1 MLLLTIVILII
12 LMVYLLTKNITVA
25 SLLKNNTKEQ
35 FLITV
40 KDRQKVGTVNNE
52 DGKQPKSTWKS
63 GGINY
68 ESCYSTETRNG
79 NTTGRH
85 HTYYCDNGVD
95 AGEVIPA
102 EGLYSIDFTNYK
114 IYPGKTIRGK
124 ALTGIYS
131 FSGKTHTLNSNGIV
145 VNPNEKLTLAQSK
158 SFCDSLKD
166 KCEGFIMIIP
176 TKGSQLGSHTIFI
189 SKLDEG
195 WEDPDTY
202 AKITKQDIINTN
214 FVSYVKK
221 DVNAVEK
228 AVPQERLNA
237 VSSKYQNLATCNWKS
252 VNRCIFKDYTYDQSS
267 NSCVSKD
274 GNPAYNIAG
283 YNQDQLKNWLD
294 TLYRRDSGA
303 NKLTSEAVNVNEY
316 IQRCKEVDGYEFLA
330 GVSLPNPYIP
340 TTKPGDVKGRYVRLT
355 INNVNDNWLN
365 FAELQVISDNR
376 NIAVGKPASASST
389 YYGTPPSRGN
399 DGNSLGEWSN
409 NSVAHND
416 NTGAPEYWEV
426 DLGDAS
432 RTIDRIIISNRT
444 DCCGGRLNNWLLS
457 IYDYNKNLIWGRI
470 YKEAPNPT
478 VSIDILNANNDMNNI
493 RVKDYSQ
500 SRFNKYFHRV
510 SDTEYNSKRGWD
522 GKGCY
527 DTCHKEIC
535 EGERKKW
542 IGNSNWY
549 GCREYK
555 SGEYEAEQAE
565 IARLK
570 NNRFIPIFNKDSN
583 EATGSDGVYKID
595 IRNGSY
601 YPCINIGPG
610 TYKNTSY
617 MGVLLDNDITTGVD
631 IEQYHIGSSWLPY
644 IIVITLPVEKAFKGK
659 FKLDLLSPWGGHT
672 LPRKI
677 SLATFNRNAF
687 SQNWWG
693 NHISSSYNMNDLP
706 HRLENID
713 LPEVGNGIST
723 GPFNYSFDINFTR
736 PFKYIAL
743 IIHSGWNQTGSQ
755 QGKSGAIWINSLN
768 FENDSNT
775 SSPPANGRC
784 ARMGPTNYSTAGRI
798 YGDGPGSGCPVNA
811 PDSFCCSSD
820 GGWREPVNDGRFVWY
835 YDEQSRRYFHY

>member
-1 MLLLTIVILII
+1 MI
-12 LMVYLLTKNITVA
+12 YLLCNKT
-25 SLLKNNTKEQ
+25 SLNKLFISNNTKED
-35 FLITV
+35 FVIAI
-40 KDRQKVGTVNNE
+40 KDRQKVGTTAN
-52 DGKQPKSTWKS
+52 DDGGKQPKSTWKS

-68 ESCYSTETRNG
+68 ESCYSTENRNG

-85 HTYYCDNGVD
+85 GRYYCDNGVD

-102 EGLYSIDFTNYK
+102 DGLYSIDFSNYK
-114 IYPGKTIRGK
+114 IHPGKAIRGK
-124 ALTGIYS
+124 AMTGIHS
-131 FSGKTHTLNSNGIV
+131 LSGKTYTLNSDGIV
-145 VNPNEKLTLAQSK
+145 VNPNTTLTLTESK
-158 SFCDSLKD
+158 SFCDSLRD

-176 TKGSQLGSHTIFI
+176 TKDSQLGSQTVFI
-189 SKLDEG
+189 SKLTEG

-202 AKITKQDIINTN
+202 AKISKLNIINTN
-214 FVSYVKK
+214 IVSYVKK
-221 DVNAVEK
+221 DVNAVEN
-228 AVPQERLNA
+228 AIPQETINA
-237 VSSKYQNLATCNWKS
+237 VSDKYKNLVTCNWKQS
-252 VNRCIFKDYTYDQSS
+252 NRCIFKDYTYDQSS
-267 NSCVSKD
+267 DNCVSKD
-274 GNPAYNIAG
+274 GNPAYNISG

-294 TLYRRDSGA
+294 TLYRRDSGV
-303 NKLTSEAVNVNEY
+303 NKLTSEAANVNEY

-330 GVSLPNPYIP
+330 GIPAPNPYVP
-340 TTKPGDVKGRYVRLT
+340 TTKPGDVKGRYVRIT
-355 INNVNDNWLN
+355 INNSSDNWLN
-365 FAELQVISDNR
+365 FAELQVINNNR

-399 DGNSLGEWSN
+399 DGNSLGEWN
-409 NSVAHND
+409 NGSVAHND
-416 NTGAPEYWEV
+416 NTGGPEYWEV

-432 RTIDRIIISNRT
+432 RTIDRVIISNRT
-444 DCCGGRLNNWLLS
+444 DCCQGRLNNWLLS

-470 YKEAPNPT
+470 YREAPNPT

-493 RVKDYSQ
+493 RVKDYNQ
-500 SRFNKYFHRV
+500 SRFNNYFHRV

-549 GCREYK
+549 GCRDYK

-570 NNRFIPIFNKDSN
+570 DNRFIPIFNKDSN

-595 IRNGSY
+595 VRNGAV
-601 YPCINIGPG
+601 YPCYNIGPG
-610 TYKNTSY
+610 RYINGGQY
-617 MGVLLDNDITTGVD
+617 GVLLDDNITTGID
-631 IEQYHIGSSWLPY
+631 IENYHIGGGWLPY
-644 IIVITLPVEKAFKGK
+644 NIVITLPVEKTFKGV
-659 FKLDLLSPWGGHT
+659 FELGLLSPWGEYA
-672 LPRKI
+672 LPKKI

-693 NHISSSYNMNDLP
+693 DHSASRYNSNDLP

-713 LPEVGNGIST
+713 LPQVGNGSSE

-743 IIHSGWNQTGSQ
+743 IIHSGWNQTGNTP
-755 QGKSGAIWINSLN
+755 GKQGAIWINSLSFKN
-768 FENDSNT
+768 SNT
-775 SSPPANGRC
+775 PSPPPSGRC
-784 ARMGPTNYSTAGRI
+784 ARMGPTNYSANNRI
-798 YGDGPGSGCPVNA
+798 YGDGPGSGCPVSA